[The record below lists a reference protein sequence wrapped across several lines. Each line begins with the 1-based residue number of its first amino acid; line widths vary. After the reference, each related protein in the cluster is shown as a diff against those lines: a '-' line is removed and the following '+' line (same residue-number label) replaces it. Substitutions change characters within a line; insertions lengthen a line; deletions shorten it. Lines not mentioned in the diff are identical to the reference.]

1 MDKSLKKVY
10 IYGKLKK
17 LIGLDF
23 VELSGDTVYELVSG
37 VSANFKSV
45 LQPEPGKAKL
55 VCKVRGFDTEESLH
69 RTLTEEETE
78 IHLYP
83 TLLGGGG
90 NGGLMKIIV
99 GVLLVAVV
107 AFAVVA
113 TGGAAALL
121 SGAWA
126 LTTFGSALLM
136 SGVTMILGGLLELM
150 SPQPKMD
157 MSSSNDIESSKY
169 LGSQGNTVKIGTC
182 IPIIFGEH
190 LAFGHY
196 ISFNVDATNVAA

>member
-1 MDKSLKKVY
+1 MDKSLRKVY
-10 IYGKLKK
+10 IYGKLKQ
-17 LIGLDF
+17 LIGVDF

-37 VSANFKSV
+37 VSANFKAV
-45 LQPEPGKAKL
+45 LQPAPGKPKL

-69 RTLTEEETE
+69 RTLTDDETE

-90 NGGLMKIIV
+90 NGGLMKIII
-99 GVLLVAVV
+99 GAIMIAVV
-107 AFAVVA
+107 AFAIIA
-113 TGGAAALL
+113 TGGFAALAAG
-121 SGAWA
+121 SIA
-126 LTTFGSALLM
+126 LTAFGSSLLLT
-136 SGVTMILGGLLELM
+136 GITMVIGGLMELLA
-150 SPQPKMD
+150 PQPKMD
-157 MSSSNDIESSKY
+157 MSSANDIESSKY

-196 ISFNVDATNVAA
+196 ISFNVDATNVAT